1 MSVMASR
8 PVLRWVVPAGALAV
22 VLGAGAVTT
31 LRASADASL
40 PPRSAAQLLVDL
52 QTARLDGISG
62 TVVERAD
69 LGLPMLPGGIG
80 GDGSSQLNSMITG
93 SHTLRVW
100 YSGTDK
106 ARIALLGG
114 LGESDVIYN
123 GKEAWIWSSSTNS
136 ATHFTPDT
144 TTSAQPA
151 KPPIPHGLPSGLPS
165 GLPHGLPSG
174 LPHGLPHGLPS
185 GLPSDLPTSPQD
197 AAERILALVTPTTTV
212 STDGSAVVAGHA
224 AYELVLQP
232 KDRDSL
238 VDQVR
243 IAIDGKEHVPTRV
256 EVFAK
261 GQDAAAFE
269 IGFTQV
275 SFTRPDD
282 GVFKFTPP
290 PGATVTEA
298 NKDADKD
305 AAHHPGTVPDKP
317 EAAPKAPKTARIG
330 TGWTTVFV
338 ARLPED
344 VSTTPDGKAPGKPDS
359 KAPGKPDGKDPGL
372 GGMLTTLPEVHGSF
386 GTGRVLQ
393 SKLFSVLLLDD
404 GRVLAG
410 AVKPERLV
418 AAAADPAA
426 ALK

>member
-8 PVLRWVVPAGALAV
+8 PVLRWVVPAGVLAV

-69 LGLPMLPGGIG
+69 LGLPALPGGIG

-136 ATHFTPDT
+136 ATHFTRDT
-144 TTSAQPA
+144 TAA
-151 KPPIPHGLPSGLPS
+151 KPAVPHGLPSGF
-165 GLPHGLPSG
+165 
-174 LPHGLPHGLPS
+174 PS

-197 AAERILALVTPTTTV
+197 AAERILALVSPTTTV

-232 KDRDSL
+232 KDRESL
-238 VDQVR
+238 IDQVR

-275 SFTRPDD
+275 SFARPDD

-290 PGATVTEA
+290 PGATITE
-298 NKDADKD
+298 ADKD
-305 AAHHPGTVPDKP
+305 AAHHPGAVPDKP
-317 EAAPKAPKTARIG
+317 EAAPKTARIG
-330 TGWTTVFV
+330 KGWTTVFV
-338 ARLPED
+338 VRMPED
-344 VSTTPDGKAPGKPDS
+344 MPA
-359 KAPGKPDGKDPGL
+359 KPDGRNPGKDADQDADHGAGL
-372 GGMLTTLPEVHGSF
+372 GGLLSTLPEVHGSF

-404 GRVLAG
+404 GRVLVG
-410 AVKPERLV
+410 AVKPERLT
-418 AAAADPAA
+418 AAATDPAA

>member
-8 PVLRWVVPAGALAV
+8 PVLRWVVPAGVLAV

-69 LGLPMLPGGIG
+69 LGLPALPGGIG

-123 GKEAWIWSSSTNS
+123 GKEAWIWSSATNS
-136 ATHFTPDT
+136 ATHFTRD
-144 TTSAQPA
+144 TTSAKPA
-151 KPPIPHGLPSGLPS
+151 KPAVPHGLPS

-174 LPHGLPHGLPS
+174 LPS
-185 GLPSDLPTSPQD
+185 DLPSDLPTSPQD
-197 AAERILALVTPTTTV
+197 AAERILALVSPTTTV

-238 VDQVR
+238 IDQVR

-275 SFTRPDD
+275 SFARPDD

-290 PGATVTEA
+290 PGATITET
-298 NKDADKD
+298 DKD
-305 AAHHPGTVPDKP
+305 AAHQPGTVPDKP
-317 EAAPKAPKTARIG
+317 ATAPKTARIG
-330 TGWTTVFV
+330 KGWTTVFV

-344 VSTTPDGKAPGKPDS
+344 GSTKQDGKNPGKPGGTD
-359 KAPGKPDGKDPGL
+359 AGKPGGTDAGL
-372 GGMLTTLPEVHGSF
+372 GGLLNTLPEVHGSF

-404 GRVLAG
+404 GRVLVG
-410 AVKPERLV
+410 AVKPERLT